1 MGALYHLHARAA
13 RVNCAGQGRRD
24 IAAKDCCLAARG
36 RLADGA
42 HSQRQVAELLG
53 DRQPF
58 RLVRGDLPEGGFRD
72 AHREPSGE

>member
-1 MGALYHLHARAA
+1 
-13 RVNCAGQGRRD
+13 
-24 IAAKDCCLAARG
+24 
-36 RLADGA
+36 
-42 HSQRQVAELLG
+42 LG